1 MYCKNCGMQYNPGET
16 MCRQCGAQLENNI
29 QQPNPMV
36 QPPQPV
42 NSFNNQAVITPSV
55 QTNSNVQNTS
65 GVYKL
70 TLTRPKNFVG
80 SLVKFK
86 IYIDNNEVGAIKNGE
101 TIVLDV
107 NAGSHTISFNK
118 TIQQNINMY
127 SDTYADVVVLGGN
140 RFGISNVRDANGSI
154 QNNQVATDNIEN
166 IVKSAKKPLIASC
179 ACIGITF
186 LLLFTMQ
193 MVISPWVYGVSIGY
207 TIISISSIKK
217 NKELLNEKYSSLMR
231 LNIISIVVS
240 VIGMLISGFLMI

>member
-16 MCRQCGAQLENNI
+16 MCRQCGAQLENNV

-36 QPPQPV
+36 QPQQPM
-42 NSFNNQAVITPSV
+42 NSFNNQPVMTPNV
-55 QTNSNVQNTS
+55 QTPS

-118 TIQQNINMY
+118 TIQQNINMN
-127 SDTYADVVVLGGN
+127 SDTSADVVVLGGN
-140 RFGISNVRDANGSI
+140 RFGIANVRDANGSV
-154 QNNQVATDNIEN
+154 QNNQVNTNNVENIE
-166 IVKSAKKPLIASC
+166 KSAKKPLIASC

-186 LLLFTMQ
+186 LLLFTVQ